1 VNNASLFAFASL
13 EETTDEQLHKM
24 LDTNLWG
31 TIITCREALKHF
43 GKDGGSIINI
53 GSMSSE
59 RFSAGAVAYT
69 ASKAGITGVTGVLA
83 VELASR
89 GIRVNQ
95 INPGA
100 VDTEGARA
108 IGAMSDEARAAHIAR
123 TPLGRVGTPADIASV
138 AVFLASD
145 EARRVTRRSDLSA
158 RARRPLCGHTGH
170 RLLQRRACSCE
181 GLWVRKLGTPRP
193 VRRLG
198 RVFHN
203 QFDDSPDAFARPKPC
218 HRNPEVDARSDATS
232 GEPIAVDAD
241 ACAAGLGAKLS
252 ERFPCTPVHRRTV
265 ASQQAGGPEQQ

>member
-1 VNNASLFAFASL
+1 LRICDDLDLTGLVQRSQSLDHGIGAGIAKAMAAAGASVVVNFASDRPGAVRVVADIKSAGGNAFAAQANVSVVAEVEHLFAEAVATFGRLDILVNNASVFAFALL
-13 EETTDEQLHKM
+13 EQTTDEQLHKM

-43 GKDGGSIINI
+43 NDGGSIINI

-108 IGAMSDEARAAHIAR
+108 IGAMIDEARAAHIAR

-145 EARRVTRRSDLSA
+145 EAGWL
-158 RARRPLCGHTGH
+158 TGEC
-170 RLLQRRACSCE
+170 LAVSG
-181 GLWVRKLGTPRP
+181 GLR
-193 VRRLG
+193 
-198 RVFHN
+198 
-203 QFDDSPDAFARPKPC
+203 
-218 HRNPEVDARSDATS
+218 
-232 GEPIAVDAD
+232 
-241 ACAAGLGAKLS
+241 
-252 ERFPCTPVHRRTV
+252 
-265 ASQQAGGPEQQ
+265 

>member
-1 VNNASLFAFASL
+1 
-13 EETTDEQLHKM
+13 M

-31 TIITCREALKHF
+31 TMITCREALKHF
-43 GKDGGSIINI
+43 GNNGGSIINI

-123 TPLGRVGTPADIASV
+123 TPLGRIGTPADIASV

-145 EARRVTRRSDLSA
+145 EAGWL
-158 RARRPLCGHTGH
+158 TGEC
-170 RLLQRRACSCE
+170 LAVSG
-181 GLWVRKLGTPRP
+181 GLR
-193 VRRLG
+193 
-198 RVFHN
+198 
-203 QFDDSPDAFARPKPC
+203 
-218 HRNPEVDARSDATS
+218 
-232 GEPIAVDAD
+232 
-241 ACAAGLGAKLS
+241 
-252 ERFPCTPVHRRTV
+252 
-265 ASQQAGGPEQQ
+265 

>member
-1 VNNASLFAFASL
+1 MTQSLTGKVALVTGAAKGIGAGIAKAMAAAGASVVVNYVSDRDSAERIVAEIETAGGNPVAIQANISVVAEVEHLFAEAVATFGRLDILVNNASVFAFASL
-13 EETTDEQLHKM
+13 EQTTDEQLHTM

-43 GKDGGSIINI
+43 GTHGGSIINI

-69 ASKAGITGVTGVLA
+69 ATKAGVTGVTGVLA

-108 IGAMSDEARAAHIAR
+108 IGAMSDEARAAYTAR

-145 EARRVTRRSDLSA
+145 EA
-158 RARRPLCGHTGH
+158 GWITGEC
-170 RLLQRRACSCE
+170 LAVSG
-181 GLWVRKLGTPRP
+181 GLR
-193 VRRLG
+193 
-198 RVFHN
+198 
-203 QFDDSPDAFARPKPC
+203 
-218 HRNPEVDARSDATS
+218 
-232 GEPIAVDAD
+232 
-241 ACAAGLGAKLS
+241 
-252 ERFPCTPVHRRTV
+252 
-265 ASQQAGGPEQQ
+265 

>member
-1 VNNASLFAFASL
+1 LL
-13 EETTDEQLHKM
+13 EQTTDEQLHKM

-43 GKDGGSIINI
+43 GNDGGSIINI

-123 TPLGRVGTPADIASV
+123 APLGRVGTPADIASV

-145 EARRVTRRSDLSA
+145 EAGWL
-158 RARRPLCGHTGH
+158 TGEC
-170 RLLQRRACSCE
+170 LAVSG
-181 GLWVRKLGTPRP
+181 GLR
-193 VRRLG
+193 
-198 RVFHN
+198 
-203 QFDDSPDAFARPKPC
+203 
-218 HRNPEVDARSDATS
+218 
-232 GEPIAVDAD
+232 
-241 ACAAGLGAKLS
+241 
-252 ERFPCTPVHRRTV
+252 
-265 ASQQAGGPEQQ
+265 

>member
-1 VNNASLFAFASL
+1 
-13 EETTDEQLHKM
+13 M
-24 LDTNLWG
+24 LDINLWG
-31 TIITCREALKHF
+31 TIITCREAVKHF
-43 GKDGGSIINI
+43 GNDGGSIINI

-145 EARRVTRRSDLSA
+145 EAGWLTGECLAVSGGLRE
-158 RARRPLCGHTGH
+158 RRPKQ
-170 RLLQRRACSCE
+170 QRRDAANSA
-181 GLWVRKLGTPRP
+181 V
-193 VRRLG
+193 
-198 RVFHN
+198 
-203 QFDDSPDAFARPKPC
+203 SAFASSSRP
-218 HRNPEVDARSDATS
+218 NWAR
-232 GEPIAVDAD
+232 I
-241 ACAAGLGAKLS
+241 
-252 ERFPCTPVHRRTV
+252 V
-265 ASQQAGGPEQQ
+265 ASIACPQGRTGA

>member
-1 VNNASLFAFASL
+1 MIRSLTGKVALVTGAAKGIGAGIAKAMAAAGASVVVNYASDRPGAERVVADIKAAGGNALAIQASISVVPEVEHLCAITIARLGRLDILVNNASVFAFALL
-13 EETTDEQLHKM
+13 EQTTDEQLRKM

-31 TIITCREALKHF
+31 TIITCREAVKHF
-43 GKDGGSIINI
+43 SNDGGSIINI

-59 RFSAGAVAYT
+59 RFAAGAVAYT

-138 AVFLASD
+138 AVFLAS
-145 EARRVTRRSDLSA
+145 E
-158 RARRPLCGHTGH
+158 
-170 RLLQRRACSCE
+170 
-181 GLWVRKLGTPRP
+181 
-193 VRRLG
+193 
-198 RVFHN
+198 
-203 QFDDSPDAFARPKPC
+203 
-218 HRNPEVDARSDATS
+218 DARWLTGECLAVS
-232 GEPIAVDAD
+232 G
-241 ACAAGLGAKLS
+241 GL
-252 ERFPCTPVHRRTV
+252 R
-265 ASQQAGGPEQQ
+265 

>member
-1 VNNASLFAFASL
+1 LRLTEPAQRASFAEIEAAGGNALAVQANVSVVAEVEHLCAEAVATFGTLDILVNNASVFAFAPL
-13 EETTDEQLHKM
+13 EQTTDEQLHKM

-31 TIITCREALKHF
+31 TIVACREALKQF
-43 GKDGGSIINI
+43 GRDGGCIINI

-59 RFSAGAVAYT
+59 RFSPGAVAY

-108 IGAMSDEARAAHIAR
+108 IGAMSDEARAAHVAR

-145 EARRVTRRSDLSA
+145 DAGWL
-158 RARRPLCGHTGH
+158 TGEC
-170 RLLQRRACSCE
+170 LAVSG
-181 GLWVRKLGTPRP
+181 GLR
-193 VRRLG
+193 
-198 RVFHN
+198 
-203 QFDDSPDAFARPKPC
+203 
-218 HRNPEVDARSDATS
+218 
-232 GEPIAVDAD
+232 
-241 ACAAGLGAKLS
+241 
-252 ERFPCTPVHRRTV
+252 
-265 ASQQAGGPEQQ
+265 